1 MSTEQDQLAIGIY
14 FPVQVFSIHKPEF
27 LTAVRAAAEID
38 INKSRDLRP
47 KLDPI
52 YPVRMTGDMTYHPEL
67 FDFLTY
73 ILATAKNILH
83 SQGYAVADKKTHFLE
98 FWCQEHHK
106 HSSMDQHIHAAGAQI
121 SGFYFIDSPKDGM
134 RPIIHD
140 PHAGKVQSALPE
152 SDGAIVTPASNMIN
166 FEPTPGT
173 LWLSNAWVPHS
184 FSRHG
189 NKKPT
194 RFIHFTIGVSQ
205 VQPVPAIMSAAEV
218 I

>member
-1 MSTEQDQLAIGIY
+1 MSNVQDQLSVGIY
-14 FPVQVFSIHKPEF
+14 FSVQVFSIPKPEF
-27 LTAVRAAAEID
+27 LATVRKAAEID
-38 INKSRDLRP
+38 LDKIDANI
-47 KLDPI
+47 DPI

-67 FDFLTY
+67 ADFQQY
-73 ILATAKNILH
+73 ILSTAWNVLQ
-83 SQGYAVADKKTHFLE
+83 SQGYAVADKKTYFLE

-106 HSSMDQHIHAAGAQI
+106 HSSMDQHVHAAGAQI

-134 RPIIHD
+134 RPIIYD
-140 PHAGKVQSALPE
+140 SRAGKIQSALIE
-152 SDGAIVTPASNMIN
+152 SDMSIVTPASNMLN

-189 NKKPT
+189 SEKPA
-194 RFIHFTIGVSQ
+194 RFIHFTIGVAQAS
-205 VQPVPAIMSAAEV
+205 VAPVVTSIAEV

>member
-1 MSTEQDQLAIGIY
+1 MSDVQDQLSIGIY

-27 LTAVRAAAEID
+27 LIPVRKAAEID
-38 INKSRDLRP
+38 LSKITAKI
-47 KLDPI
+47 DPI
-52 YPVRMTGDMTYHPEL
+52 YPVRMTGDMKYHPEL
-67 FDFLTY
+67 ANFIQY
-73 ILATAKNILH
+73 ILSTAWNVLQ
-83 SQGYAVADKKTHFLE
+83 SQGYAMADKNTYFLE

-106 HSSMDQHIHAAGAQI
+106 HSSMDQHVHAAGAQI

-134 RPIIHD
+134 RPIIYD
-140 PHAGKVQSALPE
+140 PRSGKVQSSLPE
-152 SDGAIVTPASNMIN
+152 SNVALVTPASGMIN

-189 NKKPT
+189 SKKPA
-194 RFIHFTIGVSQ
+194 RFIHFTIGVMQ
-205 VQPVPAIMSAAEV
+205 APAALVVTSTAEV